1 MVNFNETENAG
12 TVILAEI
19 QTRQHETNRDAIS
32 NLWSWQS
39 LINGL
44 SVFPCLEPCIS
55 TVWVSIVLP
64 DRCQDLVFV
73 SHPLFLYRDLSKT
86 CPFVFWALFEL
97 NGSKMCLA
105 RGIGLL

>member
-19 QTRQHETNRDAIS
+19 QTRQHKTNRDAIS

-44 SVFPCLEPCIS
+44 FRLPLLTAMPLHSVGFNSP
-55 TVWVSIVLP
+55 T
-64 DRCQDLVFV
+64 
-73 SHPLFLYRDLSKT
+73 
-86 CPFVFWALFEL
+86 
-97 NGSKMCLA
+97 
-105 RGIGLL
+105 